1 MEMVVLANSPI
12 GPTNQF
18 FRDVVT
24 NIYTANIKPV

>member
-1 MEMVVLANSPI
+1 MELVVLANSPI

-24 NIYTANIKPV
+24 NLITANIKS